1 MVSLKLFKMF
11 CSLKARFNE
20 ININKQIKENI
31 LENTSFL
38 VIFRILRQLNLQPF
52 LTKNNLNIKIVKNKI
67 KKLLYLAAMPKLI
80 K

>member
-38 VIFRILRQLNLQPF
+38 VIFRNLRQLNLQPF

>member
-1 MVSLKLFKMF
+1 MF

-38 VIFRILRQLNLQPF
+38 VIFRNLRQLNLQPF
-52 LTKNNLNIKIVKNKI
+52 LTKKNNLNIKIVKNNI